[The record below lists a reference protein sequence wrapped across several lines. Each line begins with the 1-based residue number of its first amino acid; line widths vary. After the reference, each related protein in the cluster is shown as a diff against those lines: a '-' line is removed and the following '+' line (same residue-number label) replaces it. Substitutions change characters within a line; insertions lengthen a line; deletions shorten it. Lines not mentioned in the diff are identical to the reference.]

1 MDQFFSLP
9 YSCPEQICSAVQLKV
24 QCSMQYEV
32 CRCRF
37 RSMHCSMQY
46 AVYYILGIKSVVY
59 NAVTKS
65 SLIVQSGVARQD
77 VGLMGVKLM
86 AGWVS
91 AGARACSFDSTRDP
105 PQMGAS
111 YPSQDG
117 SQRPGWEPYLLMAA
131 SSLPPFSPSS
141 QALSHSPH
149 TKLPSARSF
158 FHERKEKI

>member
-1 MDQFFSLP
+1 
-9 YSCPEQICSAVQLKV
+9 
-24 QCSMQYEV
+24 MQYAV
-32 CRCRF
+32 CRCIF
-37 RSMHCSMQY
+37 RSMHCSMQC

-111 YPSQDG
+111 YPL
-117 SQRPGWEPYLLMAA
+117 PGWEPATWMGAIPPDGSLIPSSILAIVPG
-131 SSLPPFSPSS
+131 SLPLSS
-141 QALSHSPH
+141 YKTSISE
-149 TKLPSARSF
+149 KFLPR
-158 FHERKEKI
+158 EKRENLKPYFEVIELRGDC